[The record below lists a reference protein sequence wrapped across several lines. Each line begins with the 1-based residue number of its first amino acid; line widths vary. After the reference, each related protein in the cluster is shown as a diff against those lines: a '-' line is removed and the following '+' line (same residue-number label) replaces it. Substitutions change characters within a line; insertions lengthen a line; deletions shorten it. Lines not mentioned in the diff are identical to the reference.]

1 MGRKS
6 TILVDDEED
15 ILPEY
20 QEMLE
25 LAGFDSI
32 TTSNPEEAFRIVC
45 RNPEI
50 QLVVTDLRMARLDGA
65 SLIRQ
70 LKETLPERKLRFIVI
85 TGDATIAH
93 DPALVGGPVL
103 LKPVDR
109 NLLIQSVSEALSG
122 SL

>member
-25 LAGFDSI
+25 LAGIDSI

-45 RNPEI
+45 NNPEI
-50 QLVVTDLRMARLDGA
+50 ELVITDMRMARLDGA

-70 LKETLPERKLRFIVI
+70 LKDSLPDRKLRFIVI
-85 TGDATIAH
+85 TGDATIAY

-103 LKPVDR
+103 FKPVDR
-109 NLLIQSVSEALSG
+109 THLIQSVSEALAASV
-122 SL
+122 

>member
-1 MGRKS
+1 MGGIA

-25 LAGFDSI
+25 LEGFDAL
-32 TTSNPEEAFRIVC
+32 TSSSPEEAFQIVC
-45 RNPEI
+45 NNPDI
-50 QLVVTDLRMARLDGA
+50 RLVVTDLRMARLDGA

-70 LKETLPERKLRFIVI
+70 LRDALPDRKLHFIVI
-85 TGDATIAH
+85 TGDATTVH
-93 DPALVGGPVL
+93 DPSLVGGPVL

-109 NLLIQSVSEALSG
+109 KLLIQAVSDALLDAS
-122 SL
+122 

>member
-25 LAGFDSI
+25 LAGFDAV
-32 TTSNPEEAFRIVC
+32 TTSSPEEAFRIVC
-45 RNPEI
+45 GDPEI
-50 QLVVTDLRMARLDGA
+50 RLVVTDLRMARLDGA

-70 LKETLPERKLRFIVI
+70 LKDALPERKLRFIVI

-93 DPALVGGPVL
+93 DPAQVGGPVL

-109 NLLIQSVSEALSG
+109 NLLIQSVSKALTESV
-122 SL
+122 